1 MNYLFKNIKALYI
14 LLINSPLKFSL
25 IFIYSLT
32 EFYLSKFKYR
42 ILSKIFFWKKIFK
55 KLKNTNSNININILE
70 IGSYR
75 GESSSFFLEEIKNSS
90 ITCVDTWE
98 GSDENKGIIK
108 IKKHLY
114 EENFTEIEK
123 AFDEVEKKYKDRLIK
138 KKETSQQFFNSFNE
152 NKLGNEIYDLIYV
165 DGSHYVDDV
174 YFDAINS
181 FRVLKKGGIIIF
193 DDYLWF
199 YYKNFHKNPISAINL
214 FYKTRKN
221 ELEILYVYEQI
232 IFRKLV

>member
-1 MNYLFKNIKALYI
+1 MNYLLKNIRGLYI

-42 ILSKIFFWKKIFK
+42 TLPKIFFWKKIFK
-55 KLKNTNSNININILE
+55 KLKNTNSNINILE

-98 GSDENKGIIK
+98 GSDENKSRG
-108 IKKHLY
+108 
-114 EENFTEIEK
+114 ENFIEIEK
-123 AFDEVEKKYKDRLIK
+123 AFDEVGKKYKDRLIK
-138 KKETSQQFFNSFNE
+138 KKETSQQFFNFFNE
-152 NKLGNEIYDLIYV
+152 DKLGNEVYDLIYV
-165 DGSHYVDDV
+165 DGSHYADDV

-199 YYKNFHKNPISAINL
+199 YYKNLHKNPISAINL